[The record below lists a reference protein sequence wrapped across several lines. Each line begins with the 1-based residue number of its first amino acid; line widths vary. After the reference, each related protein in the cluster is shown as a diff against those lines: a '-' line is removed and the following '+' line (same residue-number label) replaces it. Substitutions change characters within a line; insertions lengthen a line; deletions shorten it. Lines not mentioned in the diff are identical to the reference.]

1 MRLHKIQIFQKG
13 VENLEKN
20 ALTKFGKEIKKKLI
34 DLDKSHTWLI
44 AKVNEKTGLYFD
56 SSYLHKI
63 MTGKLHTPKIK
74 QAICEI
80 LDIKEED

>member
-1 MRLHKIQIFQKG
+1 MLKRVG
-13 VENLEKN
+13 
-20 ALTKFGKEIKKKLI
+20 LTPFGKEIKKKLI

-74 QAICEI
+74 RAICEI